1 VDVLNELTAA
11 PKISRAS
18 PHRLVSIV
26 LPTYNGSRYLSEA
39 IDSVLA
45 QTYPHWELIV
55 VDDCSQD
62 SSPDIIAGYVARDP
76 RIRSIRHPGNQKL
89 PRALN
94 TGHAAARGS
103 YLTWIS
109 DDNRYLPPAIE
120 EMVTFLEEH
129 PAVGVV
135 YADCVLIDDRGQY
148 LQDWPAQPASRI
160 AYMNSLRACFLYR
173 KVVYE
178 TVGGYDAEQFL
189 AEDWDFWLRAARHF
203 EMVPI
208 HKTLY
213 QYRWHDQSLTKAA
226 RRSEVRN
233 SIERA
238 LRRHLPYLRHS
249 SRQDIARGWT
259 VCAANAVRRGDLAQA
274 ATAYVRALR
283 TAPGSSVGYVARK
296 LVERVQHYGVGLQPE
311 R

>member
-1 VDVLNELTAA
+1 MPDPQLPL
-11 PKISRAS
+11 I
-18 PHRLVSIV
+18 SIV
-26 LPTYNGSRYLSEA
+26 LPTYNGSRYLEEA
-39 IDSVLA
+39 IESCLA
-45 QTYPHWELIV
+45 QTYQHWELIV
-55 VDDCSQD
+55 VDDCSGD
-62 SSPDIIAGYVARDP
+62 ATPDIIAQYVSRDP
-76 RIRSIRHPGNQKL
+76 RIRSIRHQVNQKL

-94 TGHAAARGS
+94 TGHAAARGA

-109 DDNRYLPPAIE
+109 DDNRYLPPALE
-120 EMVTFLEEH
+120 EMINFLQRN

-135 YADCVLIDDRGQY
+135 YADCVLIDDQGQY

-173 KVVYE
+173 RSVYE

-189 AEDWDFWLRAARHF
+189 AEDWDFWLRAARQF
-203 EMVPI
+203 ELAPL

-226 RRSEVRN
+226 KRSEVRN

-238 LRRHLPYLRHS
+238 LRRHLPYLQHS
-249 SRQDIARGWT
+249 SRQDVARGWT
-259 VCAANAVRRGDLAQA
+259 VCAANAVRRGDLMQA
-274 ATAYVRALR
+274 VGAYVRALR
-283 TAPGSSVGYVARK
+283 TAPGSSVGYVAK
-296 LVERVQHYGVGLQPE
+296 KVVERVQHSGVGLQPE